1 VPREKEKER
10 KRIVGAPEREIA
22 RPGGELWRT
31 SEKDR
36 ARQKKTQG
44 TGRERERERER
55 ENERGE
61 SEKKTGR

>member
-1 VPREKEKER
+1 VSAR
-10 KRIVGAPEREIA
+10 PEREIA

-36 ARQKKTQG
+36 AHQKKTQE
-44 TGRERERERER
+44 TEQKRERERVV
-55 ENERGE
+55 NERGE